1 MKVKGRQSSF
11 QIRSWV
17 IRATCTV
24 TPIDTPHFRCY
35 RSYFLSANDL
45 VDLNLRCI
53 GHPGYISPEVMV
65 ASLSSMTKL
74 QASTPWPRIRFPSI
88 AAAFPSKSTST
99 SEEMHTPPCSHSLF
113 FLKGVS
119 EYVKDIVAR
128 VDTPLLHRIRISVFK
143 STDLW
148 YSTTFPYH
156 QSRWKVT
163 D

>member
-1 MKVKGRQSSF
+1 MKMKGRQSSF

-65 ASLSSMTKL
+65 ASSLSSMTKL

-119 EYVKDIVAR
+119 EYVKDFVAR
-128 VDTPLLHRIRISVFK
+128 VDTPLLHRIRISVFNQ
-143 STDLW
+143 LIF
-148 YSTTFPYH
+148 YIPRLPH
-156 QSRWKVT
+156 IINLVGR
-163 D
+163 